1 MSETKKWY
9 EQSGTEGDICVSTR
23 VRFARNLSRF
33 PFPAKMTDEQ
43 ARTLIDETSR
53 ALAASRIGKDFRL
66 IDMEQASA
74 TERSALVER
83 HMISPDLANGSRPR
97 AVLVSSDESV
107 SVMINEEDHLRIQV
121 LEAGLAPEKALERA
135 KAIDDLFDAALGY
148 AFDEKLGYLT
158 SCPTN
163 LGTGMRVSVM
173 LHLPALEAAH
183 EISGMISGAGGM
195 GFTARGIYG
204 EGSAAEGS
212 LYQFSNRITLGYDE
226 DDVAK
231 RMLSLAK
238 QIITRERSLRGQ
250 MLARDR
256 DGLEDS
262 VWRAVGTLK
271 YARRI
276 DTAEALE
283 LLGRV
288 RTGASLGV
296 IPADYGRLNGLLWA
310 VRPSSIVTRSGKDEL
325 DPSERDKLRAELLH
339 EAIEPAKTI

>member
-9 EQSGTEGDICVSTR
+9 EQSGAEGDICVSTR

-53 ALAASRIGKDFRL
+53 ALAASKIGKDFRL

-83 HMISPDLANGSRPR
+83 HLISPDLANGSRPR

-135 KAIDDLFDAALGY
+135 KAIDDVFDAALGY

-262 VWRAVGTLK
+262 VWRAVGTLR

-339 EAIEPAKTI
+339 EAIEPAKSI

>member
-74 TERSALVER
+74 TERSTLVER

-135 KAIDDLFDAALGY
+135 KAIDDVFDAALGY

-271 YARRI
+271 YARCI

-325 DPSERDKLRAELLH
+325 DPSERDKIRAELLH
-339 EAIEPAKTI
+339 EAIEPAKSI

>member
-9 EQSGTEGDICVSTR
+9 EQSGAEGDICVSTR

-53 ALAASRIGKDFRL
+53 ALAASRIGGDFRL

-74 TERSALVER
+74 TERSTLVER
-83 HMISPDLANGSRPR
+83 HLISPDLANGSRPR

-121 LEAGLAPEKALERA
+121 LEAGLSPEKALERA
-135 KAIDDLFDAALGY
+135 KAIDDVFDAALGY

-195 GFTARGIYG
+195 GFTVRGIYG

-262 VWRAVGTLK
+262 VWRAVGTLR

-339 EAIEPAKTI
+339 EAIEPAKSI

>member
-53 ALAASRIGKDFRL
+53 ALAASRMGKDFRL

-135 KAIDDLFDAALGY
+135 KAIDDVFDAALGY

-325 DPSERDKLRAELLH
+325 DPSERDKIRAELLH
-339 EAIEPAKTI
+339 EAIEPAKSI

>member
-9 EQSGTEGDICVSTR
+9 ELSGGEGDICVSTR

-53 ALAASRIGKDFRL
+53 ALAASKIGGDFRL

-121 LEAGLAPEKALERA
+121 LEAGLAPDKALAKA
-135 KAIDDLFDAALGY
+135 KAIDDVFDAALGY

-173 LHLPALEAAH
+173 LHLPALEAAR
-183 EISGMISGAGGM
+183 EIGGMISGAGGM

-226 DDVAK
+226 SDVAN

-271 YARRI
+271 YARKI
-276 DTAEALE
+276 ATAEALE

-325 DPSERDKLRAELLH
+325 DPSERDKIRAELLH

>member
-74 TERSALVER
+74 TERSTLVER

-135 KAIDDLFDAALGY
+135 KAIDDVFDAALGY

-325 DPSERDKLRAELLH
+325 EPSERDKLRAELLH
-339 EAIEPAKTI
+339 EAIEPAKSI

>member
-9 EQSGTEGDICVSTR
+9 EQSGAEGDICVSTR

-53 ALAASRIGKDFRL
+53 ALAASRIGGDFRL

-74 TERSALVER
+74 TERSTLVER
-83 HMISPDLANGSRPR
+83 HLISPDLANGSRPR

-135 KAIDDLFDAALGY
+135 KAIDDVFDAALGY

>member
-53 ALAASRIGKDFRL
+53 ALAASKIGGDFRL

-135 KAIDDLFDAALGY
+135 KAIDDVFDAALGY

-325 DPSERDKLRAELLH
+325 EPSERDKIRAELLH
-339 EAIEPAKTI
+339 EAIEPAKSI

>member
-9 EQSGTEGDICVSTR
+9 EQSGAEGDICVSTR

-53 ALAASRIGKDFRL
+53 ALAASRIGGDFRL

-74 TERSALVER
+74 TERSTLVER
-83 HMISPDLANGSRPR
+83 HLISPDLANGSRPR

-135 KAIDDLFDAALGY
+135 KAIDDVFDAALGY

-339 EAIEPAKTI
+339 EAIEPAKSI

>member
-9 EQSGTEGDICVSTR
+9 EQSGAEGDICVSTR

-53 ALAASRIGKDFRL
+53 ALAASKIGKDFRL

-83 HMISPDLANGSRPR
+83 HLISPDLANGSRPR

-135 KAIDDLFDAALGY
+135 KAIDDVFDAALGY

-238 QIITRERSLRGQ
+238 QRITRERSLRGQ

-262 VWRAVGTLK
+262 VWRAVGTLR

-339 EAIEPAKTI
+339 EAIEPAKSI

>member
-1 MSETKKWY
+1 MSEVKKWY

-135 KAIDDLFDAALGY
+135 KAIDDVFDAALGY

-325 DPSERDKLRAELLH
+325 DPSERDKIRAELLH
-339 EAIEPAKTI
+339 EAIEPAKSI